1 MLAALYSEAAERL
14 RQAQEQGFT
23 DLKELFNDLKIRL
36 EGRFELTKE
45 QMVSF
50 HTSLFLD
57 GG

>member
-1 MLAALYSEAAERL
+1 MLAALYSEATERL

-36 EGRFELTKE
+36 EGRFGLTKE
-45 QMVSF
+45 PMVSF